1 MCTLTIWRDND
12 HFTITMNRDD
22 AQTRQESP
30 PKVQHGA
37 SGAFISPRDVQAG
50 GSWIAANDRGLIA
63 CLLNRY
69 DPAPQGRT
77 SRGDIVLRAMGIAS
91 AQAAALALS
100 PAPGEYSPFTC
111 LLIDREHSV
120 RLNWNGAEI
129 TRETLASKPLDMLTS
144 SSWQENAV
152 RARRS
157 AVMASLTAGPNE
169 LGNVIDA
176 FHCHTEADSD
186 AWTPM
191 MQRPASHT
199 KSITRVRASLE
210 TIEMSYWR
218 RDSVVA
224 RGLTAPDVLLAM
236 PFRTDALA
244 LPPAPIGHSLD
255 WSL

>member
-1 MCTLTIWRDND
+1 MCTLTIWRDSD
-12 HFTITMNRDD
+12 RLTVTMNRDD
-22 AQTRQESP
+22 AQNRQELP
-30 PKVQHGA
+30 PEVQHGA
-37 SGAFISPRDVQAG
+37 SGVFISPRDVQAG

-63 CLLNRY
+63 CLLTRY

-77 SRGDIVLRAMGIAS
+77 SRGDIVLRAMEMAS

-111 LLIDREHSV
+111 LLLDREHSV
-120 RLNWNGAEI
+120 RVDWNGAQI
-129 TRETLASKPLDMLTS
+129 TRETLPLKALDMLTS
-144 SSWQENAV
+144 SSWQEDDV

-157 AVMASLTAGPNE
+157 GVMASLAARPHPIGHT
-169 LGNVIDA
+169 IDA
-176 FHCHTEADSD
+176 FHCHTEVDGD

-199 KSITRVRASLE
+199 KSITRVRASFE

-224 RGLTAPDVLLAM
+224 RGLTTPDVVLAM
-236 PFRTDALA
+236 PFRTNAHA
-244 LPPAPIGHSLD
+244 PAPVDTL
-255 WSL
+255 

>member
-1 MCTLTIWRDND
+1 MCTLTIWRDSD

-22 AQTRQESP
+22 VQTRQESP
-30 PKVQHGA
+30 PKLQHGP

-77 SRGDIVLRAMGIAS
+77 SRGDLVLRAVEMAS
-91 AQAAALALS
+91 AKVAALALS

-120 RLNWNGAEI
+120 RLDWNGAEI
-129 TRETLASKPLDMLTS
+129 TRETLAPKPLDMLTS
-144 SSWQENAV
+144 SSWQEHDV
-152 RARRS
+152 RAQRS
-157 AVMASLTAGPNE
+157 GVMARLTAQASE
-169 LGNVIDA
+169 LGAVIDA

-199 KSITRVRASLE
+199 KSITRVRASLD

-224 RGLTAPDVLLAM
+224 RGLAAPDIVLAM
-236 PFRTDALA
+236 PFRTNAQT
-244 LPPAPIGHSLD
+244 PAPMDSL
-255 WSL
+255 

>member
-1 MCTLTIWRDND
+1 MCTLTIWRDSD

-22 AQTRQESP
+22 VQTRQESP
-30 PKVQHGA
+30 PALHHGA
-37 SGAFISPRDVQAG
+37 SGPFISPRDVQAG

-77 SRGDIVLRAMGIAS
+77 SRGDIVLRAMELAS

-120 RLNWNGAEI
+120 RLDWNGAQI
-129 TRETLASKPLDMLTS
+129 TREILAPKPLDMLTS
-144 SSWQENAV
+144 SSWRELDV
-152 RARRS
+152 RAQRTG
-157 AVMASLTAGPNE
+157 VMASLTARASE
-169 LGNVIDA
+169 LDAVIDA

-199 KSITRVRASLE
+199 KSITRVRASFD

-224 RGLTAPDVLLAM
+224 RGLAAPDIVLAM
-236 PFRTDALA
+236 PFRTNAQT
-244 LPPAPIGHSLD
+244 PAPMDPL
-255 WSL
+255 

>member
-1 MCTLTIWRDND
+1 MCTLTIWRDSD

-22 AQTRQESP
+22 EQTRQESP
-30 PKVQHGA
+30 PTLQHGA

-69 DPAPQGRT
+69 DPAPQGRI
-77 SRGDIVLRAMGIAS
+77 SRGDIVLRAMEMAS
-91 AQAAALALS
+91 AKVAALALS
-100 PAPGEYSPFTC
+100 PSPGEYSPFNC

-120 RLNWNGAEI
+120 RLDWNGAHI
-129 TRETLASKPLDMLTS
+129 TRETLAPKPLDMLTS
-144 SSWQENAV
+144 SSWQELDV
-152 RARRS
+152 RAQRTG
-157 AVMASLTAGPNE
+157 VMASLTAGVNE
-169 LGNVIDA
+169 LGDVIDA

-191 MQRPASHT
+191 MQRPTSHT

-218 RDSVVA
+218 RDSAVA
-224 RGLTAPDVLLAM
+224 RGLTEPDVVLAI
-236 PFRTDALA
+236 PFRADAHTPAPTDAF
-244 LPPAPIGHSLD
+244 
-255 WSL
+255 

>member
-1 MCTLTIWRDND
+1 MCTLTIWRDSD

-77 SRGDIVLRAMGIAS
+77 SRGDIVLRAMERPN
-91 AQAAALALS
+91 AQVAALALS
-100 PAPGEYSPFTC
+100 PAPGDYSPFTC
-111 LLIDREHSV
+111 LLLDREHSV
-120 RLNWNGAEI
+120 RVDWNGAQI
-129 TRETLASKPLDMLTS
+129 TRETLLLKPLDMLTS
-144 SSWQENAV
+144 SSWREHDV

-157 AVMASLTAGPNE
+157 GVMASLTARPHRIGD
-169 LGNVIDA
+169 VIDA
-176 FHCHTEADSD
+176 FHCHTEADGD
-186 AWTPM
+186 VWTPM
-191 MQRPASHT
+191 MRRRASHT
-199 KSITRVRASLE
+199 KSITRVRVSLQ

-218 RDSVVA
+218 RDSAVA
-224 RGLTAPDVLLAM
+224 RGLTDPDVVLAM
-236 PFRTDALA
+236 PFRTNALA
-244 LPPAPIGHSLD
+244 PAPMD
-255 WSL
+255 TV